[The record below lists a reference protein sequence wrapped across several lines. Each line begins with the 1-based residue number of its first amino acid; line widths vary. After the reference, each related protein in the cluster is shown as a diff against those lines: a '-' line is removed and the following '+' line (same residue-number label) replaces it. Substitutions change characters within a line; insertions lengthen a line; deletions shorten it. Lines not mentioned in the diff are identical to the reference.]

1 MNIFFD
7 VLDTLV
13 DENGT
18 PRPYSRE
25 AFLELTGMGH
35 DVYVWSSGGDG
46 YAARAVRVVGVE
58 DVVKGCCLK
67 RDPPEGVAVDYAVD
81 DDEGVVGEYGGQLV
95 SAYRGDPEDAELLGV
110 VEALSRENGKRPP
123 PDLPSTG

>member
-1 MNIFFD
+1 MNVFFD

-18 PRPYSRE
+18 PRPHSRE
-25 AFLELTGMGH
+25 VFLALTGMGH

-46 YAARAVRVVGVE
+46 YAARAARVVGVE
-58 DVVKGCCLK
+58 DVVKGCCPK
-67 RDPPEGVAVDYAVD
+67 RHPPAGVTVDYAVD
-81 DDEGVVGEYGGQLV
+81 DDEGVVGEFGGQVV

-110 VEALSRENGKRPP
+110 ADALRRGSVR
-123 PDLPSTG
+123 